1 MVELVQTPPAP
12 PPAAPDPALA
22 APPPPAPVMPEGLP
36 PAYWDATAGKV
47 NADAVLKDFIPQHK
61 RLSEID
67 ARLAA
72 VPEKPEGYKLE
83 LPTDFA
89 VPQGMTV
96 KFDDKDP
103 RVAAA
108 RTFAK
113 EHGLGQDAFSKML
126 AFDAQQKVAE
136 FNAALANIEAE
147 QKKLGEKFP
156 EREKAMTTFV
166 SSTLTGTNEQK
177 VAKHAA
183 LQRVLTDA
191 AAFEALEDVI
201 NKVGGSRIPGAGPQD
216 PPKPPEQPLTDRW
229 YGTQQKVS

>member
-1 MVELVQTPPAP
+1 
-12 PPAAPDPALA
+12 
-22 APPPPAPVMPEGLP
+22 
-36 PAYWDATAGKV
+36 
-47 NADAVLKDFIPQHK
+47 
-61 RLSEID
+61 
-67 ARLAA
+67 
-72 VPEKPEGYKLE
+72 
-83 LPTDFA
+83 
-89 VPQGMTV
+89 
-96 KFDDKDP
+96 
-103 RVAAA
+103 
-108 RTFAK
+108 
-113 EHGLGQDAFSKML
+113 ML

>member
-1 MVELVQTPPAP
+1 
-12 PPAAPDPALA
+12 
-22 APPPPAPVMPEGLP
+22 MPEGLP
-36 PAYWDATAGKV
+36 PALWDAANGKV
-47 NADAVLKDFIPQHK
+47 NEGEAVKSVIE
-61 RLSEID
+61 LSKFKSEYD
-67 ARLAA
+67 TRMAA

-83 LPTDFA
+83 LPADFA

-96 KFDDKDP
+96 KFDEKDP

-136 FNAALANIEAE
+136 FNAALANIESE

-156 EREKAMTTFV
+156 EREKALTAFV
-166 SSTLTGTNEQK
+166 ASTLTGTTEQK
-177 VAKHAA
+177 TAKHKA
-183 LQRVLTDA
+183 LQMVLTSAD
-191 AAFEALEDVI
+191 AFEALEDII
-201 NKVGGSRIPGAGPQD
+201 NKTAGSRVPGAGPQD

-229 YGTQQKVS
+229 YGAQQKVS